1 MHVLH
6 LSCNPTQNQFFFSF
20 YFLMFFF
27 FFSSK
32 CLPLL
37 LFPFDISLHTHSSS
51 LSLSYKNEETSPPS
65 FHSHTHKLNYSIH
78 NQTHKSYL
86 PIIYRRSSHTFH
98 LQRSSPIYYHFQL
111 PHFTQSDAFLIVF
124 FVNWENLGIQNK
136 AKGYLGMI
144 CITSNGNNASKSA
157 FLYSISEG
165 PLPKCAFGLIAISKC
180 TIWKSYQTRKN
191 EKKKSFLKSQSCI
204 WSKNVEPNKHLK

>member
-1 MHVLH
+1 MSSTCRV
-6 LSCNPTQNQFFFSF
+6 SQPKTNFSF
-20 YFLMFFF
+20 LSFFLCFFF

-32 CLPLL
+32 RLPLL
-37 LFPFDISLHTHSSS
+37 LFPFDIFLHTQSSS
-51 LSLSYKNEETSPPS
+51 LSLSLSLSCKNEETSPPS

-86 PIIYRRSSHTFH
+86 PVIYRRSNHTFH

-111 PHFTQSDAFLIVF
+111 PHFTQWDAFLIVF
-124 FVNWENLGIQNK
+124 FVDWENLGIQNK
-136 AKGYLGMI
+136 AKGNLGMI

-165 PLPKCAFGLIAISKC
+165 PLPKCAFGLITISEC

-191 EKKKSFLKSQSCI
+191 EKKNLF
-204 WSKNVEPNKHLK
+204 

>member
-6 LSCNPTQNQFFFSF
+6 LSCKPTQNQVFFSF
-20 YFLMFFF
+20 FFLIFFF
-27 FFSSK
+27 LLIQTFASSSFPFWNFPPHVHK
-32 CLPLL
+32 LPL
-37 LFPFDISLHTHSSS
+37 S
-51 LSLSYKNEETSPPS
+51 LSLSLSLSLKNEETSPPS

-86 PIIYRRSSHTFH
+86 PVRYRRSNHTFH
-98 LQRSSPIYYHFQL
+98 LQRSFPIYYHFQL
-111 PHFTQSDAFLIVF
+111 PHFTQWDAFLIVF
-124 FVNWENLGIQNK
+124 SVDWENLGIQNK

-165 PLPKCAFGLIAISKC
+165 PLPKCAFGLIVISKC
-180 TIWKSYQTRKN
+180 TIWKSYQTQKN
-191 EKKKSFLKSQSCI
+191 EKKNLF
-204 WSKNVEPNKHLK
+204 